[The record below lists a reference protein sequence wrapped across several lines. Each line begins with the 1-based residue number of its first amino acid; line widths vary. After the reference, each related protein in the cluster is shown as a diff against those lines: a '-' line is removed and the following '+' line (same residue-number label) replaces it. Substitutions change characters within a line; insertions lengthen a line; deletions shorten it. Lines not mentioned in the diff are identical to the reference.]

1 MDATTASDLT
11 VKRNPVTV
19 EQTSDRELVVTRT
32 FDGPARLVF
41 EAWTRPDLF
50 GRWWVPRSM
59 GMALESLE
67 MDARAGGSYRLVFA
81 GGAAFF
87 GRYVE
92 VTPHS
97 RLVWTNEEGGETSS
111 VTTVTFE
118 EAEGRTRLTLHEEF
132 ASAEAFEEGAG
143 ASDAMQETFAQLDDL
158 LVELLGS

>member
-1 MDATTASDLT
+1 MEATTDSDLT
-11 VKRNPVTV
+11 VERNPVTV
-19 EQTSDRELVVTRT
+19 EQTSERELVVTRT

-41 EAWTRPDLF
+41 EAFTKPELF

-67 MDARAGGSYRLVFA
+67 MDARTGGSYRLVFT

-87 GRYVE
+87 GQYVE

-97 RLVWTNEEGGETSS
+97 RVVWTNEEGGETSS

-118 EAEGRTRLTLHEEF
+118 EADGKTLLVLREEF
-132 ASAEAFEEGAG
+132 ASAEAFAEGAG
-143 ASDAMQETFAQLDDL
+143 AADATHETFAQLDEL
-158 LVELLGS
+158 LVELQA